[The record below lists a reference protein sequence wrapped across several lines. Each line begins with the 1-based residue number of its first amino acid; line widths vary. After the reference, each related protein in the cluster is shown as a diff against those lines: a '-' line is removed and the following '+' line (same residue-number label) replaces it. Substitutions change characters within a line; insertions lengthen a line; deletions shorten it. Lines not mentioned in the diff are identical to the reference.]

1 MCSSQTLN
9 RRATLTADM
18 PVSPTLVALPAL
30 ADDDDDAL
38 SEPAEPQAA
47 RDSSAVDADGATAA
61 TAAAGAQLATLVDA
75 AARAED
81 YAGRSKSPATIKAYA
96 AGWRD
101 FLSFCEQREASPLPA
116 SEQTVAAYLAA
127 LADGG
132 AKAATIARRL
142 VVISQAHRAADLS
155 SPTTSSL
162 VRRTHAGIR
171 RSIGTAQLGKAPAL
185 VDELKLMLKTLPDT
199 RVGLRDRALLLL
211 GFAGAFRR
219 SELVSLDVS
228 DLEFLQAGLI
238 VTLRKSKTDQEG
250 KSRRLGIPYGSSDN
264 TCPVRA
270 LRSWLEAA
278 RIGQGPVF
286 RSLDRFQRVQPKR
299 LSAERVALI
308 VKRRAKEAG
317 LDPARY
323 AGHSLRAGLATSAA
337 AAGASERV
345 IMSQTGHR
353 SADMVRRYIREGSL
367 FASNPAGMV
376 GL

>member
-1 MCSSQTLN
+1 MAVLPSISASDGPVDASEDAL
-9 RRATLTADM
+9 RRAA
-18 PVSPTLVALPAL
+18 A
-30 ADDDDDAL
+30 
-38 SEPAEPQAA
+38 PQAA
-47 RDSSAVDADGATAA
+47 LGWSTVAADGRSAESRDDT
-61 TAAAGAQLATLVDA
+61 GKAQLATIVDGT
-75 AARAED
+75 ARAED

-96 AGWRD
+96 SGWRD
-101 FLSFCEQREASPLPA
+101 FLQFCEQRDLNALPA
-116 SEQTVAAYLAA
+116 TDDSVAAYLAG

-142 VVISQAHRAADLS
+142 VVISQAHRAADLP

-171 RSIGTAQLGKAPAL
+171 RSIGTAQLRKAPAK
-185 VDELKLMLKTLPDT
+185 VDELKLMLGVVPDT

-219 SELVSLDVS
+219 SELVSLEVS
-228 DLEFLQAGLI
+228 DLEFSQAGLI

-250 KSRRLGIPYGSSDN
+250 RSRRLGIPFGSTEK

-270 LRSWLEAA
+270 VKAWLDAA
-278 RIGQGPVF
+278 RIGSGPVF

-308 VKRRAKEAG
+308 VKRRAKQAG

-337 AAGASERV
+337 AGGASERT
-345 IMSQTGHR
+345 IMAQTGHR
-353 SADMVRRYIREGSL
+353 SADMVRRYIRQGNLWRDNAASL
-367 FASNPAGMV
+367 AG
-376 GL
+376 L